1 MTLVIL
7 CSKVQNI
14 FNKYFEYISLF
25 IFFIISLFLYFRNYF
40 SYIFLS
46 IAAIIGLIIFI
57 ILSKYFN
64 NNRLS
69 ELESDLL
76 NQKPSFF
83 IIISSIFFFI
93 SYSLSLLTLP
103 DGFYSKTILYYLF
116 VSICAGSIAT
126 EIIFVESKYI
136 WKVNLFKSVLLF
148 LNLSLSN
155 QLVYPLGIGNPDNFY
170 HVFNIVVPIIEQ
182 GRIPLGYTYT
192 NFPIHHLLTSIVTL
206 ITSFSPSVTYNYLG
220 STVMSLGPMFAF
232 LVGRKILDRRVG
244 LLSALVY
251 CCSDYLIY
259 WGSHPVQLSFIYPMI
274 LLIFMII
281 LYILKDRNSKF
292 ILLYLIMCI
301 NIVFLH
307 HYSAMMLFFIMI
319 PIMFIEFI
327 KKTKQKKYIT
337 KSFSLS
343 VIFIIMLLCQWIY
356 YSNLFGG
363 FIHII
368 VMYKNAFAFDISSN
382 VVSQTYYDTMPIK
395 TLFLNEIG
403 SCILIAFSVIGFF
416 YLLRNRFLFGYII
429 VALFVL
435 LVGLIGIG
443 AVINVYFLLPN
454 RIYAFLQELSM
465 VYLMSICIVWI
476 LNNKNSL
483 KIWVVLLITILLFFS
498 ASSTIAGFE
507 TSPLVG
513 DQAYWKIYETPFE
526 RNSLKWI
533 NESSSEKSSIF
544 FNPSFVSSLQNKYEI
559 WPIKETN
566 GRISVDLDNITVHSY
581 ILFSNFDMNPGFRYG
596 RISNYHMGY
605 SSWIKMKP
613 DVKDELNRNI
623 QILRIYDNGMLSAYG
638 K

>member
-1 MTLVIL
+1 LVIL
-7 CSKVQNI
+7 CNKALNI

-25 IFFIISLFLYFRNYF
+25 IFFIISLFLYFRNYL

-76 NQKPSFF
+76 YQKPSFF
-83 IIISSIFFFI
+83 ITISSIFFFI

-192 NFPIHHLLTSIVTL
+192 YFPIHHLLTSIVAL

-244 LLSALVY
+244 LLSALGY

-281 LYILKDRNSKF
+281 LYIFKDRNSKF
-292 ILLYLIMCI
+292 ILLYLIICI

-319 PIMFIEFI
+319 SIMFIEFI
-327 KKTKQKKYIT
+327 KKTKQKKYII

-343 VIFIIMLLCQWIY
+343 VIFIIMLLGQWMY
-356 YSNLFGG
+356 YSNIFGG
-363 FIHII
+363 FINII
-368 VMYKNAFAFDISSN
+368 VIYNNAFTSDISSN
-382 VVSQTYYDTMPIK
+382 VVSQTYYDTFPIK

-416 YLLRNRFLFGYII
+416 YLLRNRFLFGDII
-429 VALFVL
+429 AALFVCL
-435 LVGLIGIG
+435 IGLIGIG
-443 AVINVYFLLPN
+443 AVINVPFLLPN

-465 VYLMSICIVWI
+465 VYIMSICIVWI

-483 KIWVVLLITILLFFS
+483 KIWVVLLIIIFQFFS

-513 DQAYWKIYETPFE
+513 DQAYWKFYETPFE

-533 NESSSEKSSIF
+533 NESSSENSSIF
-544 FNPSFVSSLQNKYEI
+544 FNPSFVSSLQNEYEI

-566 GRISVDLDNITVHSY
+566 GRISVDLDNVTVHSY
-581 ILFSNFDMNPGFRYG
+581 ILFSNFDVNPGFRYG
-596 RISNYHMGY
+596 RVSNYHMG
-605 SSWIKMKP
+605 SNLWIKMKP